1 MSGNTG
7 SGLPD
12 SALFLTVEGVE
23 GGGKST
29 LAQRLGAR
37 LRREGRRVTLTR
49 EPGGTAAG
57 RVIRQLLLHT
67 EGPLAPETELALF
80 FAARAQNIAEV
91 IRPALLRGEVVI
103 SDRFTDS
110 TIAYQGGGRGLPV
123 EQILAVDQAVTGG
136 FRPHLTLVLDLPVA
150 TGFSRLK
157 GTDRI
162 EQEAERFHHRV
173 REGFLRIA
181 REEPE
186 RVVVIPADQNPDA
199 VFKAAWAAVTTRLK
213 TKG

>member
-1 MSGNTG
+1 MSGTAG
-7 SGLPD
+7 SGLPA
-12 SALFLTVEGVE
+12 SALFLSVEGVE

-29 LAQRLGAR
+29 LAQRLGAQ
-37 LRREGRRVTLTR
+37 LRRRGRGVTLTR

-57 RVIRQLLLHT
+57 KVIRQLLLH
-67 EGPLAPETELALF
+67 GDAPLLPETELALF
-80 FAARAQNIAEV
+80 FAARAQNVAEV

-103 SDRFTDS
+103 TDRFTDS
-110 TIAYQGGGRGLPV
+110 TIAYQGGGRGLPL
-123 EQILAVDQAVTGG
+123 ERILAVDRAITGG

-162 EQEAERFHHRV
+162 EQEAERFHRRV

-181 REEPE
+181 REEPG
-186 RVVVIPADQNPDA
+186 RVVVIPADQTPDA
-199 VFKAAWAAVTTRLK
+199 VFEAAWAAVSARL
-213 TKG
+213 G

>member
-1 MSGNTG
+1 MPGKTKPE
-7 SGLPD
+7 LPA
-12 SALFLTVEGVE
+12 SALFLSVEGVE

-29 LAQRLGAR
+29 LAQRLGAQ
-37 LRREGRRVTLTR
+37 LRRQGRQVTLTR

-57 RVIRQLLLHT
+57 KVIRQLLLH
-67 EGPLAPETELALF
+67 GNAPLLPETELALF
-80 FAARAQNIAEV
+80 FAARAQNLAEV

-103 SDRFTDS
+103 TDRFTDS
-110 TIAYQGGGRGLPV
+110 TIAYQGGGRGLPL
-123 EQILAVDQAVTGG
+123 ERILAVDQAVTGG

-162 EQEAERFHHRV
+162 EQEAARFHRRV

-186 RVVVIPADQNPDA
+186 RVVVITADQTPDA
-199 VFKAAWAAVTTRLK
+199 VFEAAWAAVSARLR
-213 TKG
+213 

>member
-1 MSGNTG
+1 MPGTAG
-7 SGLPD
+7 PELPA
-12 SALFLTVEGVE
+12 SALFLSVEGVE

-29 LAQRLGAR
+29 LAQRLGAQ
-37 LRREGRRVTLTR
+37 LRRQGRQVTLTR

-57 RVIRQLLLHT
+57 KVIRQLLLH
-67 EGPLAPETELALF
+67 GDAPLLPETELALF

-103 SDRFTDS
+103 TDRFTDS
-110 TIAYQGGGRGLPV
+110 TIAYQGGGRGLPR
-123 EQILAVDQAVTGG
+123 ERILAVDQAVTGG

-162 EQEAERFHHRV
+162 EQEAERFHRRV

-186 RVVVIPADQNPDA
+186 RVVVIPADQTPDA
-199 VFKAAWAAVTTRLK
+199 VFEAAWAAVSARLR
-213 TKG
+213 

>member
-1 MSGNTG
+1 MSGTAG
-7 SGLPD
+7 PGLPA
-12 SALFLTVEGVE
+12 SALFLSVEGVE

-57 RVIRQLLLHT
+57 KVIRQLLLHGD
-67 EGPLAPETELALF
+67 GPLAPETELALF
-80 FAARAQNIAEV
+80 FAARAQNLVEV

-103 SDRFTDS
+103 TDRFTDS
-110 TIAYQGGGRGLPV
+110 TLAYQGGGRGLPV
-123 EQILAVDQAVTGG
+123 ERILAVDRAVTGA

-162 EQEAERFHHRV
+162 EQEAERFHRRV
-173 REGFLRIA
+173 REVFLRIA

-186 RVVVIPADQNPDA
+186 RVVVIPADNPPAA
-199 VFKAAWAAVTTRLK
+199 VFEAAWAAVSTRLR
-213 TKG
+213 

>member
-1 MSGNTG
+1 LSGSEG
-7 SGLPD
+7 PGLPA
-12 SALFLTVEGVE
+12 SALFLSVEGVE

-29 LAQRLGAR
+29 LAQRLAAR
-37 LRREGRRVTLTR
+37 LRREGRRVTPTH

-57 RVIRQLLLHT
+57 KVIRHLLLHT

-103 SDRFTDS
+103 TDRFTDS
-110 TIAYQGGGRGLPV
+110 TIAYQGGGRGLPL
-123 EQILAVDQAVTGG
+123 ERILAMDQAATGG
-136 FRPHLTLVLDLPVA
+136 LRPHLTLVLDLPVA

-162 EQEAERFHHRV
+162 EQEADRFHHRV
-173 REGFLRIA
+173 RQGFLRIA

-186 RVVVIPADQNPDA
+186 RVVVIPADGTPDE
-199 VFKAAWAAVTTRLK
+199 VFRAAWAAVSARL
-213 TKG
+213 G

>member
-1 MSGNTG
+1 M
-7 SGLPD
+7 
-12 SALFLTVEGVE
+12 
-23 GGGKST
+23 
-29 LAQRLGAR
+29 
-37 LRREGRRVTLTR
+37 
-49 EPGGTAAG
+49 
-57 RVIRQLLLHT
+57 
-67 EGPLAPETELALF
+67 
-80 FAARAQNIAEV
+80 
-91 IRPALLRGEVVI
+91 VI

-123 EQILAVDQAVTGG
+123 AQILAVDQAVTGG

-150 TGFSRLK
+150 AGFARLK

-186 RVVVIPADQNPDA
+186 RVVVIPADQSPDA
-199 VFKAAWAAVTTRLK
+199 VFEAAWAAVTTRL
-213 TKG
+213 GSR

>member
-1 MSGNTG
+1 
-7 SGLPD
+7 
-12 SALFLTVEGVE
+12 

-29 LAQRLGAR
+29 LAQRLAAR

-57 RVIRQLLLHT
+57 KVIRQLLLHG
-67 EGPLAPETELALF
+67 EGPLVPETELALF

-103 SDRFTDS
+103 TDRFTDS
-110 TIAYQGGGRGLPV
+110 TIAYQGGGRGLPL
-123 EQILAVDQAVTGG
+123 ERILAVDQAVTGG
-136 FRPHLTLVLDLPVA
+136 FRPQLTLVLDLPVA

-162 EQEAERFHHRV
+162 EQEAERFHRRV

-181 REEPE
+181 REEPG
-186 RVVVIPADQNPDA
+186 RVVVIPADQTPDK
-199 VFKAAWAAVTTRLK
+199 VFEAAWAAVSARL
-213 TKG
+213 G

>member
-1 MSGNTG
+1 MPGTAG
-7 SGLPD
+7 PELPA
-12 SALFLTVEGVE
+12 SALFLSVEGVE

-29 LAQRLGAR
+29 LAQRLGAQ
-37 LRREGRRVTLTR
+37 LRRQGRQVTLTR

-57 RVIRQLLLHT
+57 KVIRQLLLH
-67 EGPLAPETELALF
+67 GDAPLLPETELALF
-80 FAARAQNIAEV
+80 FAARAQNVAEV

-103 SDRFTDS
+103 TDRFTDS
-110 TIAYQGGGRGLPV
+110 TIAYQGGGRGLPR
-123 EQILAVDQAVTGG
+123 ERILAVDQAVTGG

-162 EQEAERFHHRV
+162 EQEAERFHRRV

-186 RVVVIPADQNPDA
+186 RVVVIPADQTPDA
-199 VFKAAWAAVTTRLK
+199 VFEAAWAAVSARLR
-213 TKG
+213 

>member
-1 MSGNTG
+1 MSGTAG
-7 SGLPD
+7 PGLPS
-12 SALFLTVEGVE
+12 SALFLSVEGVE

-29 LAQRLGAR
+29 LAQRLGAQ
-37 LRREGRRVTLTR
+37 LRRQGRRVTLTR

-57 RVIRQLLLHT
+57 KVIRELLLH
-67 EGPLAPETELALF
+67 GDAPLLPETELALF
-80 FAARAQNIAEV
+80 FAARAQNIAEM
-91 IRPALLRGEVVI
+91 IRPALLRGEAVI
-103 SDRFTDS
+103 TDRFTDS
-110 TIAYQGGGRGLPV
+110 TIAYQGDGRGLPL
-123 EQILAVDQAVTGG
+123 ERILAVDQAVTGG

-162 EQEAERFHHRV
+162 EQEAERFHRRV

-186 RVVVIPADQNPDA
+186 RVVVIRADQTPDA
-199 VFKAAWAAVTTRLK
+199 VFEAAWAAVSARL
-213 TKG
+213 G